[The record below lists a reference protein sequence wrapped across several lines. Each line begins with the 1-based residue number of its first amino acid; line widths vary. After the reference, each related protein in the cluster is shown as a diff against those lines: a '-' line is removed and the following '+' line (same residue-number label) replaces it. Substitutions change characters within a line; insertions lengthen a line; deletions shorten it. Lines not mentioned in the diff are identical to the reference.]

1 MSDVLNISVGLLG
14 HVDCGKTSLA
24 KALSTTSS
32 TACFDKNPQSQER
45 GITIDLGFS
54 SFTVSPVPENLSRYK
69 VVQFTLVDCP
79 GHASLIRTI
88 IGGSQ
93 IINIAL
99 LVIDITKGME
109 TQTAECLVVAEITC
123 DKMIVVL
130 NKIDLLDE
138 KTRDSIIAKTT
149 KKLRVTLAGTKF
161 KNASIVSV
169 SASPS
174 DLSAAIGINELKQV
188 LIESIELPSDTKQ
201 KGPML
206 MAVDHCFS
214 IRGQGTI
221 FTGSILEGCVRV
233 NDVIE
238 IPALHITRKVKSIQ
252 IFRKSVDLAIKGDR
266 VGLCVTQV
274 DCKLFERG
282 LVTSENYLKST
293 YACVIDLN
301 FIKYYKHSI
310 KSKGKYHCSIG
321 HDTVLAKIT
330 IFQSEQNDHSQKFI
344 DNGKALHGTY
354 QDPLEASLE
363 GMKVTNMED
372 EAVPEDR
379 DLGETG
385 PKIGNKNTSDGKV
398 ENKTMPDGKVE
409 NKSMSEGEVENN
421 LPRDKDNGSGDKVA
435 VTFDPNEHYLYVD
448 EISRD
453 TPTAGYFAL
462 LEFEKPILAPPS
474 SLIIGSKLDTVV
486 HSTSCRLAF
495 HGRMRHN
502 FTEKNYDLTALNIYK
517 RKTKCGQID
526 RVVNPTEI
534 ICKNLFG
541 KNQLNYVDVFVNFK
555 VRLST
560 GETGVVEGTFGKS
573 GKVKIRLEDE
583 VKGDCRATVELRLRK
598 YLFHKK
604 KIRQD

>member
-1 MSDVLNISVGLLG
+1 
-14 HVDCGKTSLA
+14 
-24 KALSTTSS
+24 
-32 TACFDKNPQSQER
+32 
-45 GITIDLGFS
+45 
-54 SFTVSPVPENLSRYK
+54 
-69 VVQFTLVDCP
+69 
-79 GHASLIRTI
+79 
-88 IGGSQ
+88 
-93 IINIAL
+93 
-99 LVIDITKGME
+99 
-109 TQTAECLVVAEITC
+109 
-123 DKMIVVL
+123 
-130 NKIDLLDE
+130 
-138 KTRDSIIAKTT
+138 
-149 KKLRVTLAGTKF
+149 
-161 KNASIVSV
+161 
-169 SASPS
+169 
-174 DLSAAIGINELKQV
+174 
-188 LIESIELPSDTKQ
+188 
-201 KGPML
+201 ML

-221 FTGSILEGCVRV
+221 FTGSMLEGCVRV

-238 IPALHITRKVKSIQ
+238 IPALQITRKVKSIQ

-293 YACVIDLN
+293 YACVTDLNFIKYYKHSIKSKGKTTLCHSMPNTCWLIFKENRVNDVIEIPALQITRKVKSIQIFRKSVDLAIKGDRVGLCVTQVDCKLFERGLVTSENYLKSTYACVTDLN

-344 DNGKALHGTY
+344 DNGKVLHGTY

-363 GMKVTNMED
+363 GMKVTNMGD

-385 PKIGNKNTSDGKV
+385 PKIGNKNISDGKI
-398 ENKTMPDGKVE
+398 ENKTTPDGKVE

-435 VTFDPNEHYLYVD
+435 LTFDPNEHYLYVD

-502 FTEKNYDLTALNIYK
+502 FTEKNYDLTALNVYK